1 MGDRRPAMNSVRE
14 EVDWIAREIQSTA
27 VRARETSSEIVKR
40 MEALYRNESTY
51 DLSIDGMDAR
61 YVRDGASYMCTP
73 NEGEAGSGVI
83 GATGAVPVDDRI
95 KRELRL
101 YEHIRPYMREQYAAN
116 RYSDEV
122 LYIDKKSMVVGQT
135 TTNFGGL
142 FPSGFDA
149 VEVCRTGV
157 TYYDYYGWVDRG
169 QNPDRLPRWAPSAFI
184 ELLGEFI
191 QSVHAPVFKRESD
204 DEMCG
209 FVGLHYNLEWVNAAT
224 VYKSSNRIIILSSQS
239 TLIGASPGALD
250 VLRLEPFVRQKP
262 SYLDSEQV
270 RKYVD
275 VDRNLERE
283 KQKDVADLAKRI
295 RTEPGFEHALDGR
308 RYRITRAEAPELGYF
323 VAAIV

>member
-1 MGDRRPAMNSVRE
+1 MSSVRD
-14 EVDWIAREIQSTA
+14 EVDWIAGEIQSTA
-27 VRARETSSEIVKR
+27 VQARETSSEIVKR
-40 MEALYRNESTY
+40 VETLFRNESSY

-61 YVRDGASYMCTP
+61 YVGRGASYMWTP
-73 NEGEAGSGVI
+73 DEGKAGSGII

-101 YEHIRPYMREQYAAN
+101 YEHIRPYMREQYARN

-142 FPSGFDA
+142 FPPGFDA
-149 VEVCRTGV
+149 VEVCRSGI
-157 TYYDYYGWVDRG
+157 TYYDYYEWVDRG

-191 QSVHAPVFKRESD
+191 QSVHAPVYKKETD
-204 DEMCG
+204 DRMCG
-209 FVGLHYNLEWVNAAT
+209 FVGLHFNLEWVNAAT
-224 VYKSSNRIIILSSQS
+224 VYKSGNRILIMSSQS
-239 TLIGASPGALD
+239 TLIGASPGALA
-250 VLRLEPFVRQKP
+250 VLKMEPFARQKP

-275 VDRNLERE
+275 VERNLERE
-283 KQKDVADLAKRI
+283 KPKDVADLAKRI
-295 RTEPGFEHALDGR
+295 RTEPGFEHVLDGR
-308 RYRITRAEAPELGYF
+308 RFTITRAEVPELGYF